1 MKVNAQ
7 KIIFKIDS
15 SAHYS
20 IARCLELD
28 TVGVWAIGNLK
39 KKTVF
44 KIYLETSKNTFV
56 FNLKKEKKRMISCG
70 YFKYVSDNQPRQS

>member
-1 MKVNAQ
+1 MSDRQ
-7 KIIFKIDS
+7 F
-15 SAHYS
+15 
-20 IARCLELD
+20 L
-28 TVGVWAIGNLK
+28 

-44 KIYLETSKNTFV
+44 KIYLETSKNSFV

>member
-1 MKVNAQ
+1 MKVKAQ

-28 TVGVWAIGNLK
+28 TVGVCAIRNLK

-44 KIYLETSKNTFV
+44 KIYLETSKNSFV
-56 FNLKKEKKRMISCG
+56 FNLKKEKKKNDFLWLLQIC
-70 YFKYVSDNQPRQS
+70 F